1 MVESRPKIV
10 EFLDFVGIAFWICC
24 QTTRAGVD
32 SACFRDRQRR
42 QSMIKPSMIKIATSL
57 VMLLVAATAI
67 AAQMPSATPTAT
79 PAVTAPAA
87 PQAAPHTNL
96 KVGQAAPDFT
106 LASTIAGPDGRSVRY
121 KLSDFKGKKNVVL
134 AFYVLA
140 FTGG

>member
-1 MVESRPKIV
+1 MMKIASSLV
-10 EFLDFVGIAFWICC
+10 ILLAAAALLAA
-24 QTTRAGVD
+24 Q
-32 SACFRDRQRR
+32 
-42 QSMIKPSMIKIATSL
+42 KPSS
-57 VMLLVAATAI
+57 
-67 AAQMPSATPTAT
+67 TPTAQPT
-79 PAVTAPAA
+79 AA
-87 PQAAPHTNL
+87 PTTPPVVPHTSL